1 MEKKISFIHC
11 ADLHLDSPFKG
22 MSTLPAHLYQE
33 LKRSTFDALDNLVA
47 LAINRNVDFILIV
60 GDVFD
65 ESIQSV
71 YAEMQ
76 FLMACQKLEQAGIEI
91 YLSFG
96 NHDYNQTK
104 QRFVQF
110 PDNVHLFDSDQV
122 TSKVFEKDGEP
133 LVAIH
138 GFSYLERAVTI
149 NKTEQY
155 QPVSNLPYQIA
166 MLHGSIQQSKE
177 HDHYA
182 PFQLSDLINKP
193 FDYWALGHIHKR
205 SILSEDPPV
214 VYSGNTQGRS
224 VKELGEKGC
233 YLVSLDQ
240 NKKAQVHF
248 EALHAIQFDQL
259 MIDVSHC
266 QQIDQLYQL
275 VTNHLV
281 KLDKQRRIVF
291 IKLLNYQD
299 PLLSLYHQGKIT
311 DLVDVLNEQYQD
323 QPDWLSIQQMTLT
336 KQADSIDTTLE
347 ARDPF
352 MKELL
357 QGFDSID
364 WEEAMSELWH
374 HRKARRFLDGLTE
387 EEKQQIAEEAKQL
400 LRFQLIGNDTYED

>member
-22 MSTLPAHLYQE
+22 MSRLPAHLYQQ

-47 LAINRNVDFILIV
+47 LAINKNVDFILIV

-122 TSKVFEKDGEP
+122 TSKVFKKNGKP

-149 NKTEQY
+149 NKTDQY
-155 QPVSNLPYQIA
+155 QAVPNLPYQIA

-205 SILSEDPPV
+205 AILSEDPPV

-224 VKELGEKGC
+224 VKEVGKKGC
-233 YLVSLDQ
+233 YFVSLDQ
-240 NKKAQVHF
+240 SKKAQIHF

-259 MIDVSHC
+259 TIDVRHC
-266 QQIDQLYQL
+266 QQIDQLYQIL
-275 VTNHLV
+275 S
-281 KLDKQRRIVF
+281 DQMKQLEKARRILF
-291 IKLLNYQD
+291 IKLINYQD
-299 PLLSLYHQGKIT
+299 ALLSLYHQGKIA
-311 DLVDVLNEQYQD
+311 DLIDVLNEQYQD
-323 QPDWLSIQQMTLT
+323 QSDWLSIQQVTLT
-336 KQADSIDTTLE
+336 EQAKSIDTTLE

-352 MKELL
+352 MKELF

-364 WEEAMSELWH
+364 WDEVMSELWH
-374 HRKARRFLDGLTE
+374 HRKARRFLNGLTE

-400 LRFQLIGNDTYED
+400 LRFQLTGNDTYED